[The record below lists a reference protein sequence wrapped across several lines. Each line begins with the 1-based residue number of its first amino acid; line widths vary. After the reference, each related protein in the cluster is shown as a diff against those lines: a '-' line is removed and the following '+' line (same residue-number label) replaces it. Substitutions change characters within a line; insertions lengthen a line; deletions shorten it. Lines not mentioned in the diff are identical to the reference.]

1 MSRRRRVSPVPSIRS
16 AIVTLQAVSRR
27 WQKGENK
34 ELSLS
39 ERERERERETE
50 LGPLNKVCLNC
61 YDGLATV
68 FRPTRLPKPSVSMSF
83 STNSIDTAKAH
94 RV

>member
-1 MSRRRRVSPVPSIRS
+1 MSPVPSIRS

-39 ERERERERETE
+39 ERERETE